1 MVYPWTG
8 TSLQPLPVRP
18 LRFLPILLLV
28 LLAPLSASAEQR
40 WVADAA
46 YDPSIPSPE
55 RYLGRPLGSRHAE
68 VAEILGYARRLA
80 DTSPRVDL
88 VSLGES
94 VEGDPLVLLV
104 ITDPANRPLLDRR
117 ADALEV
123 VIDPWAHDDD
133 ARAAALQDLL
143 PATWIGCSVHGD
155 EASGS
160 DAGVMLAYHLAA
172 DESQATR
179 DVLRD
184 SVVLIEPCQNPDG
197 RRRFLN
203 HIRSFRRQVP
213 GPDGE
218 PQAMEHTQLWPG
230 GRRNHYMFDLNRD
243 WAFLTQQESR
253 ARVAAF
259 LRWRPQVMVD
269 LHEMGREATYFFPPP
284 TDPVNPNVPHEL
296 REWWDVFGR
305 ANAQAF
311 DRRGYEYFV
320 RESFDLFFPGYADSW
335 TTLQGAV
342 GMTYEQSSTRGLL
355 LRNRSGD
362 LLDYEHAVRR
372 HFTAAWTTV
381 LTAAAHDRELLES
394 YARHFA
400 IQKDRADRHPVRE
413 LWLSGE
419 ERGSQAH
426 ALAQTLV
433 RQGIKV
439 FRTREPVRARM
450 RDYVTGERATRD
462 LAAGSYR
469 IPLGQPSHGL
479 LRSMLD
485 LHTPMD
491 EHFLAQERARRER
504 GLHDRFYDVTAWSLV
519 LSYGVV
525 AYETDRRVEAA
536 ADPVMVD
543 GPRPGRLQSLGSG
556 EALAWLVPN
565 RDNAALRALTRL
577 LWSDVRV
584 AVSLD
589 PIQTSGRDLPRGT
602 LVVKRSRNGHLD
614 DLETLLGEIARVSG
628 ADIWATPTG
637 WTDEGPSLGS
647 NRVLDVA
654 VPRIALLSGP
664 GTDPASV
671 GAVRWILEERYG
683 IPYTFMLIESVE
695 RAQLFDYDVLVVPE
709 VRGSPAL
716 DLGRLGQ
723 WVEEGGTLISLG
735 GATQW
740 LLEEDIDWTTAALV
754 RDLRTLAEGEVAD
767 GSTGPDDDE
776 EVPIPPEFRPERTP
790 GAIARLDID
799 PDHGLTMGHSRE
811 AYAPVL
817 SDRLLR
823 APTEG
828 TALATYAEDPR
839 VAGFMWPD
847 MAEALP
853 GFAYAVHEPKGNGH
867 LVMFAE
873 DPSFRGTW
881 EGLDRLLLNA
891 VLLGKSLR
899 P

>member
-1 MVYPWTG
+1 MVYPFRG
-8 TSLQPLPVRP
+8 TSHHLRPEPP
-18 LRFLPILLLV
+18 LRILLL
-28 LLAPLSASAEQR
+28 LLALAAPLTARAEQR

-46 YDPSIPSPE
+46 YDPAIPSPE

-68 VAEILGYARRLA
+68 VTEILGYSRRLA
-80 DTSPRVDL
+80 DASERVEL
-88 VSLGES
+88 VELGES

-104 ITDPANRPLLDRR
+104 ITDPANRPLLERR
-117 ADALEV
+117 TAALEIV
-123 VIDPWAHDDD
+123 VDPWTHDDD
-133 ARAAALQDLL
+133 ARAAALRDLL

-172 DESQATR
+172 DESRATWE
-179 DVLRD
+179 VLER

-213 GPDGE
+213 GPDGQ

-230 GRRNHYMFDLNRD
+230 GRRNHYLFDLNRD
-243 WAFLTQQESR
+243 WAFVTQQESR
-253 ARVAAF
+253 ARIAGF
-259 LRWRPQVMVD
+259 LRWRPQVMAD
-269 LHEMGREATYFFPPP
+269 LHEMGRESTYFFPPP

-311 DRRGYEYFV
+311 DRHGYEYFV

-342 GMTYEQSSTRGLL
+342 GMTFEQSTTRGLV
-355 LRNRSGD
+355 LRNRQGD

-381 LTAAAHDRELLES
+381 ETAAAHDRELLES

-400 IQKDRADRHPVRE
+400 IQKERADAHPVRE

-419 ERGSQAH
+419 SRASQAE

-433 RQGIKV
+433 RQGIRV
-439 FRTREPVRARM
+439 ERTTEPRRARF
-450 RDYVTGERATRD
+450 RAYVDGDTQTRT
-462 LAAGSYR
+462 LPAGSFR
-469 IPLGQPSHGL
+469 VRLGQPAHGL

-491 EHFLAQERARRER
+491 EHFLAQERDRRER

-525 AYETDRRVEAA
+525 AFESDRNLDVATE
-536 ADPVMVD
+536 PVVA
-543 GPRPGRLQSLGSG
+543 GVPIPGRLQTLDDSVPV
-556 EALAWLVPN
+556 AWVVPN
-565 RDNAALRALTRL
+565 DDNAALRALTRL
-577 LWSDVRV
+577 LWRDVRV
-584 AVSLD
+584 SLALD
-589 PIQTSGRDLPRGT
+589 AFQLSGRELPRGS
-602 LVVKRSRNGHLD
+602 LVVKRSRNVHVDELD
-614 DLETLLGEIARVSG
+614 VVLAEIARISG

-637 WTDEGPSLGS
+637 WTDAGPSLGS
-647 NRVLDVA
+647 NRILDLSP
-654 VPRIALLSGP
+654 PRIGLLSGP

-683 IPYTFMLIESVE
+683 IPYTFMLVESVE
-695 RAQLFDYDVLVVPE
+695 RAQLFEYDVLLVPQL
-709 VRGSPAL
+709 RGNPAL
-716 DLGRLGQ
+716 DLDRLGR
-723 WVEEGGTLISLG
+723 WVEEGGTLITLG
-735 GATQW
+735 GATKW
-740 LLEEDIDWTTAALV
+740 LLDEVDDWTTSALV
-754 RDLRTLAEGEVAD
+754 RDLRELEAGGTAADEEDAEDAD
-767 GSTGPDDDE
+767 G
-776 EVPIPPEFRPERTP
+776 PIPPEFRPERTP
-790 GAIARLDID
+790 GAIVRLTLD
-799 PDHGLTMGHSRE
+799 PDHALTVGHSGE
-811 AYAPVL
+811 VYAPLL

-823 APTEG
+823 APVEG
-828 TALATYAEDPR
+828 TVLAAYADPPR

-847 MAEALP
+847 MVEVLP
-853 GFAYAVHEPKGNGH
+853 GFAYAVHEAKGRGH
-867 LVMFAE
+867 LVLFAE

-881 EGLDRLLLNA
+881 EGLDPLLLNA